1 VPTSSDRQQ
10 FSADEVGFTLKIDEK
25 TLRDIDK
32 INEEHAKAA
41 QATKK
46 FAWR

>member
-1 VPTSSDRQQ
+1 MTEQVQLDLK
-10 FSADEVGFTLKIDEK
+10 DVGFTLMSDEK
-25 TLRDIDK
+25 TIQEIDE
-32 INEEHAKAA
+32 IREDAIKAA